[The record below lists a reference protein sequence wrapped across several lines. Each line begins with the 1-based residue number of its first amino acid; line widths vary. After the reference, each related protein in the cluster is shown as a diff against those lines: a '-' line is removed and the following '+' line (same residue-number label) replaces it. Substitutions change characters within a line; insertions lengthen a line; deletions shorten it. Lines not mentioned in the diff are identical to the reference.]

1 MRSDDGGDSWTT
13 QPGHILAQ
21 PGRHPTDRAKGQ
33 HPDIIVAGDH
43 AYILYF
49 VHQHGEA
56 EAKADPEWG
65 RRTVI
70 QIAELREE
78 DGIIRVDRDAPVLVR
93 LAP

>member
-1 MRSDDGGDSWTT
+1 M
-13 QPGHILAQ
+13 
-21 PGRHPTDRAKGQ
+21 
-33 HPDIIVAGDH
+33 AGDH

-70 QIAELREE
+70 QIAELCEE
-78 DGIIRVDRDAPVLVR
+78 DGIIRVDRDAPVIVHLT
-93 LAP
+93 P